1 MTATHR
7 RYTLAV
13 LTVVYCS
20 SHIDRNIMGI
30 LIEPIKADMGLSD
43 TQLGFLSGVAFALFY
58 ATLGIPIAMWADR
71 GNRRNI
77 IALAVALWSGMTA
90 LCGLAANFWQ
100 LAAAR
105 IGVGVGEAGSS
116 PPSHSMI
123 ADLYPREER
132 STAMATYS
140 LGISFGIMIGFLV
153 GGWVSEWYG
162 WRMAFY
168 VVGLPGLVLAL
179 LVRFTVREPERGAS
193 EQTGVASEAAPPPR
207 AAFAHMWRTRTTRH
221 IVMGMTLAAFVG
233 YGAVTWTPAYLI
245 RSHGMSPGEVGT
257 LLSLGFGVVGG
268 FGVYTGGKLADVLSR
283 RDPRWN
289 LWLVAI
295 GKVSMVPFALAFYA
309 IDNTVI
315 ACALYLP
322 GIFLSS
328 FYLGP
333 SMALVQS
340 LSPLRMR
347 AMASAFLLFVT
358 NLIGLGIGPQFV
370 GLLSDTLRGAFGND
384 SLRYALLGVVLLNL
398 WSAAHY
404 TVAARH
410 LRRELGI

>member
-1 MTATHR
+1 
-7 RYTLAV
+7 
-13 LTVVYCS
+13 
-20 SHIDRNIMGI
+20 
-30 LIEPIKADMGLSD
+30 
-43 TQLGFLSGVAFALFY
+43 
-58 ATLGIPIAMWADR
+58 
-71 GNRRNI
+71 
-77 IALAVALWSGMTA
+77 
-90 LCGLAANFWQ
+90 
-100 LAAAR
+100 
-105 IGVGVGEAGSS
+105 
-116 PPSHSMI
+116 
-123 ADLYPREER
+123 
-132 STAMATYS
+132 
-140 LGISFGIMIGFLV
+140 
-153 GGWVSEWYG
+153 
-162 WRMAFY
+162 
-168 VVGLPGLVLAL
+168 
-179 LVRFTVREPERGAS
+179 
-193 EQTGVASEAAPPPR
+193 
-207 AAFAHMWRTRTTRH
+207 
-221 IVMGMTLAAFVG
+221 
-233 YGAVTWTPAYLI
+233 
-245 RSHGMSPGEVGT
+245 
-257 LLSLGFGVVGG
+257 
-268 FGVYTGGKLADVLSR
+268 
-283 RDPRWN
+283 
-289 LWLVAI
+289 
-295 GKVSMVPFALAFYA
+295 MVPFALAFYA